1 MAFKVTNH
9 ISLQSDPDPKT
20 IRRCLQRETV
30 LKGFI
35 GAIPKVLGRR
45 ETQHEGYLEITKVV
59 ADAPGGSLS
68 SVVAKAAAQGG
79 QLGSQAGL
87 IYSTLQSISE
97 KRLVKELIFHALC

>member
-1 MAFKVTNH
+1 M
-9 ISLQSDPDPKT
+9 
-20 IRRCLQRETV
+20 

-35 GAIPKVLGRR
+35 AAIPKVLGKR
-45 ETQHEGYLEITKVV
+45 ETQREGYIEMAKVV

-79 QLGSQAGL
+79 QVGSQAGL

-97 KRLVKELIFHALC
+97 KRLVKN